1 MINFFFQSEYGLIRL
16 INSNFPL
23 CLKFFPQWE
32 EDIIDHIQTE
42 PPIILKKFLNI
53 MVKYLK
59 MNESKYF
66 PLKQANSLG
75 VLDNEEIEF
84 IDTILPTNAKSGNM
98 TNYCSE
104 WSKFTLYLE
113 NIFD

>member
-1 MINFFFQSEYGLIRL
+1 MIKFFFPIKYGLIRL

-23 CLKFFPQWE
+23 CLKIFPQWE

-98 TNYCSE
+98 TN
-104 WSKFTLYLE
+104 
-113 NIFD
+113 